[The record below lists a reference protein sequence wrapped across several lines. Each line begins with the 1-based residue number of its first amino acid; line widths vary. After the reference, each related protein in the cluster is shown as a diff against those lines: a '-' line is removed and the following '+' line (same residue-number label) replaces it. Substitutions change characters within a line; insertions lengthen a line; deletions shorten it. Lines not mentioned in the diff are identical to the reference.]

1 MAAAAIN
8 SRVWGRS
15 FLAGFFIG
23 VPRPSMAYGSIASMK
38 FPAPIQAYEHA
49 EKASGCVLAPVGP
62 SHVIP
67 TYALGFELLPLG
79 GKVFE

>member
-49 EKASGCVLAPVGP
+49 EKASGCVLKTRCHQAGSGP
-62 SHVIP
+62 RTTTKIICVLS
-67 TYALGFELLPLG
+67 TPL
-79 GKVFE
+79 